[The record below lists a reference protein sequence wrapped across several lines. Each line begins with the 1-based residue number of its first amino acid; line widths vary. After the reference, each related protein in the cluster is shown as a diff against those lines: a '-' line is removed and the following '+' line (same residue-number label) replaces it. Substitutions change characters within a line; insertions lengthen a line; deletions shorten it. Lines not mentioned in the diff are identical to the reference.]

1 MRALAGVADQGL
13 QQRNRRTLGVLL
25 AIMAALVL
33 AAFAIGIRW

>member
-1 MRALAGVADQGL
+1 MAIMVEGDSLKE
-13 QQRNRRTLGVLL
+13 RNRRTLRVLL

>member
-1 MRALAGVADQGL
+1 MAITMKGESLRE
-13 QQRNRRTLGVLL
+13 RNRRTLRLLL

>member
-1 MRALAGVADQGL
+1 MAIMVDSDSLRE
-13 QQRNRRTLGVLL
+13 RNRRTLRVLL